1 MRPEKRPAPD
11 GDDNTGDGKN
21 IGNVGIFS
29 SSKFGPFNV
38 TESSAPKKAKPV
50 VTKQEDSRGPGASP
64 FVLSTTPRG
73 LHEPCV
79 GIGRLSKSI
88 VAICAGPDR
97 ETFFVHPHLLMGC
110 SEFRRQLGTVANGVT
125 EVDLPD
131 EDPDII
137 SVMIFWCYEG
147 KLPSPK
153 FSQQPD
159 PASGGADATNKDTST
174 QPSRGPMTTK
184 RIASVTTVGDKLET
198 PKLFVPDVFSW
209 NAYLGETGS
218 SPRKPFRLEF
228 YQLKI
233 LRLAMM
239 ASKKDWPE
247 LFRSAMRI
255 YCKGELQFNRT
266 CPAVWHIDAVCTF
279 NAPRE
284 VSGLMM
290 DYARY
295 LFDKHG
301 TLFTFASNAT
311 PSVATFGSN
320 PHPSVAKFMAELRT
334 VEKYSKVP
342 SENPLRQYAPPAED
356 VGNNGDGSKE
366 GSGQV

>member
-1 MRPEKRPAPD
+1 MRPEKRPAPH

-21 IGNVGIFS
+21 IGNVGIFG

-38 TESSAPKKAKPV
+38 TESPAPKKAKPV

-64 FVLSTTPRG
+64 FVPSTTPRG

-88 VAICAGPDR
+88 VAIRAGPGR

-125 EVDLPD
+125 EIDLPD

-137 SVMIFWCYEG
+137 SLMIFWCYE
-147 KLPSPK
+147 
-153 FSQQPD
+153 
-159 PASGGADATNKDTST
+159 DATNKDTPT
-174 QPSRGPMTTK
+174 QPSRGPMTTE
-184 RIASVTTVGDKLET
+184 RNVSVTTVGDKLAT
-198 PKLFVPDVFSW
+198 PKLFVPDVFTW

-218 SPRKPFRLEF
+218 SPRKPFRPEF

-233 LRLAMM
+233 LKLAIM
-239 ASKKDWPE
+239 ASNKDWPE
-247 LFRSAMRI
+247 LFRSAVRI

-266 CPAVWHIDAVCTF
+266 CPAVCHIDAVCTF

-301 TLFTFASNAT
+301 TLFTFASNTT
-311 PSVATFGSN
+311 PSVAN
-320 PHPSVAKFMAELRT
+320 FMAELRT
-334 VEKYSKVP
+334 VEKYSKVS
-342 SENPLRQYAPPAED
+342 SENPLRRYAPPAED
-356 VGNNGDGSKE
+356 VGKNNDDSKE

>member
-11 GDDNTGDGKN
+11 DYDNTGDGKN
-21 IGNVGIFS
+21 IGNVGFFG

-38 TESSAPKKAKPV
+38 TESSAPKKAKRSSRSKKTPV
-50 VTKQEDSRGPGASP
+50 VLVPVHSFHPRRPEDCMNPA
-64 FVLSTTPRG
+64 
-73 LHEPCV
+73 
-79 GIGRLSKSI
+79 LSKSI
-88 VAICAGPDR
+88 VAIRAGPDR

-125 EVDLPD
+125 EIDLPD

-137 SVMIFWCYEG
+137 SLMIFWCYEG

-153 FSQQPD
+153 FSRQQE
-159 PASGGADATNKDTST
+159 PASGGADAINKDNPT

-184 RIASVTTVGDKLET
+184 SIVSVLTVGDKPET

-209 NAYLGETGS
+209 NAYLGE
-218 SPRKPFRLEF
+218 
-228 YQLKI
+228 
-233 LRLAMM
+233 
-239 ASKKDWPE
+239 
-247 LFRSAMRI
+247 
-255 YCKGELQFNRT
+255 LQFNRT
-266 CPAVWHIDAVCTF
+266 CPAVWHIEAVCTF

-301 TLFTFASNAT
+301 TLCTFASNAT

-334 VEKYSKVP
+334 VEKYGKVP
-342 SENPLRQYAPPAED
+342 SENPLRQYAHPAED
-356 VGNNGDGSKE
+356 VGNNYDGSKE

>member
-21 IGNVGIFS
+21 IGNVGIFG

-38 TESSAPKKAKPV
+38 TESPAHKKAKPV
-50 VTKQEDSRGPGASP
+50 VTKQEDSRSPGASP
-64 FVLSTTPRG
+64 FVPSTTPRG

-88 VAICAGPDR
+88 VAIRAGPGR

-125 EVDLPD
+125 EIDLPD

-137 SVMIFWCYEG
+137 SLMIFWCYE
-147 KLPSPK
+147 
-153 FSQQPD
+153 
-159 PASGGADATNKDTST
+159 DATNKDTPT
-174 QPSRGPMTTK
+174 RPSRGPMTTE
-184 RIASVTTVGDKLET
+184 RNVSVTTVGDKLAT
-198 PKLFVPDVFSW
+198 PKLFVPDVFTW

-218 SPRKPFRLEF
+218 SPRKPFRPQF

-233 LRLAMM
+233 LKLAIM

-266 CPAVWHIDAVCTF
+266 CPAVCHIDAVCTF

-301 TLFTFASNAT
+301 TLFTFASNT
-311 PSVATFGSN
+311 NPSVAN
-320 PHPSVAKFMAELRT
+320 FMAELRT
-334 VEKYSKVP
+334 VEKYSKVS
-342 SENPLRQYAPPAED
+342 SENPLRRYAPPAED
-356 VGNNGDGSKE
+356 VGKNNDDSKE

>member
-11 GDDNTGDGKN
+11 GDDSAGDGKQ

-29 SSKFGPFNV
+29 SSKLGPFNII
-38 TESSAPKKAKPV
+38 ESPAPKKAKPV
-50 VTKQEDSRGPGASP
+50 VTKQEDSCGPGASP
-64 FVLSTTPRG
+64 FVPSTTPRG
-73 LHEPCV
+73 LHEPC
-79 GIGRLSKSI
+79 SI
-88 VAICAGPDR
+88 VAIRAGPGR

-110 SEFRRQLGTVANGVT
+110 SEFRRQLGTVVNGVT
-125 EVDLPD
+125 EIDLPG

-137 SVMIFWCYEG
+137 SLMIFWCYEG
-147 KLPSPK
+147 KLPSLK
-153 FSQQPD
+153 FSQQQE
-159 PASGGADATNKDTST
+159 PALGGADATNKDTPT

-184 RIASVTTVGDKLET
+184 SIVSVTTVGDKLET
-198 PKLFVPDVFSW
+198 PKLFFPDVFSW
-209 NAYLGETGS
+209 NAYLGETGT
-218 SPRKPFRLEF
+218 SPRKPFRSEF

-233 LRLAMM
+233 LKLAIM
-239 ASKKDWPE
+239 ASTKDWPE
-247 LFRSAMRI
+247 LFRSAMRV

-301 TLFTFASNAT
+301 TLFTFANNAT
-311 PSVATFGSN
+311 PSGLTFGN
-320 PHPSVAKFMAELRT
+320 KPNPSVSKFMAELRT

-356 VGNNGDGSKE
+356 VGNNSNDSKE
-366 GSGQV
+366 ASGQI

>member
-11 GDDNTGDGKN
+11 GDDNTDDGKN
-21 IGNVGIFS
+21 IGNVGIFG

-38 TESSAPKKAKPV
+38 TESPAPKKAKPV
-50 VTKQEDSRGPGASP
+50 VKSKKTPVVLMPVHSFHPRRPED
-64 FVLSTTPRG
+64 
-73 LHEPCV
+73 CV
-79 GIGRLSKSI
+79 NPALSKSI
-88 VAICAGPDR
+88 VAIRAGPDR

-125 EVDLPD
+125 EIDLPD
-131 EDPDII
+131 EDSDII
-137 SVMIFWCYEG
+137 SLMIFWCYEG
-147 KLPSPK
+147 KLPSLK
-153 FSQQPD
+153 FSQQQE
-159 PASGGADATNKDTST
+159 PALGGADATNKDTPT
-174 QPSRGPMTTK
+174 QPSRGPMTTE
-184 RIASVTTVGDKLET
+184 RNVSVTTVGDKLEA

-209 NAYLGETGS
+209 NAYLGGTGS
-218 SPRKPFRLEF
+218 SPRKPFRPEF

-233 LRLAMM
+233 LKLAIM

-290 DYARY
+290 DYAR
-295 LFDKHG
+295 
-301 TLFTFASNAT
+301 
-311 PSVATFGSN
+311 
-320 PHPSVAKFMAELRT
+320 
-334 VEKYSKVP
+334 
-342 SENPLRQYAPPAED
+342 
-356 VGNNGDGSKE
+356 
-366 GSGQV
+366 

>member
-1 MRPEKRPAPD
+1 MRLEKRPAPD

-21 IGNVGIFS
+21 IGNVGIFG

-38 TESSAPKKAKPV
+38 TESPAPKKAKPV

-64 FVLSTTPRG
+64 FVSSTTPRG

-88 VAICAGPDR
+88 VAIRAGPGR

-125 EVDLPD
+125 EIDLPD

-137 SVMIFWCYEG
+137 SLMIFWCYE
-147 KLPSPK
+147 
-153 FSQQPD
+153 
-159 PASGGADATNKDTST
+159 
-174 QPSRGPMTTK
+174 
-184 RIASVTTVGDKLET
+184 
-198 PKLFVPDVFSW
+198 
-209 NAYLGETGS
+209 
-218 SPRKPFRLEF
+218 
-228 YQLKI
+228 
-233 LRLAMM
+233 
-239 ASKKDWPE
+239 
-247 LFRSAMRI
+247 
-255 YCKGELQFNRT
+255 
-266 CPAVWHIDAVCTF
+266 VCTF

-301 TLFTFASNAT
+301 TLFTFASNKN
-311 PSVATFGSN
+311 PSVAN
-320 PHPSVAKFMAELRT
+320 FMAELRT
-334 VEKYSKVP
+334 VEKYSKVS
-342 SENPLRQYAPPAED
+342 SENPLRRYAPPAED
-356 VGNNGDGSKE
+356 VGKNNDDSKE

>member
-21 IGNVGIFS
+21 IGNVGIFG

-38 TESSAPKKAKPV
+38 TESPAPKKAKPV

-64 FVLSTTPRG
+64 FVPSTTPRG

-88 VAICAGPDR
+88 VAIRAGPGR

-125 EVDLPD
+125 EIDLPD

-137 SVMIFWCYEG
+137 SLMIFWCYEG
-147 KLPSPK
+147 KLPSVK
-153 FSQQPD
+153 FSQQQE
-159 PASGGADATNKDTST
+159 PALGGAHATNKDTPT
-174 QPSRGPMTTK
+174 QPSRGPMTTE
-184 RIASVTTVGDKLET
+184 RNVSVTTVGDKLAT
-198 PKLFVPDVFSW
+198 PKLFVPDVFTWIFTW

-218 SPRKPFRLEF
+218 SPRKPFRPEF

-233 LRLAMM
+233 LKLAIM

-247 LFRSAMRI
+247 LFRSAVRI

-266 CPAVWHIDAVCTF
+266 CPAVCHIDAVCTF

-301 TLFTFASNAT
+301 TLFTFASNT
-311 PSVATFGSN
+311 NPSVAN
-320 PHPSVAKFMAELRT
+320 FMAELRT
-334 VEKYSKVP
+334 VEKYSKV
-342 SENPLRQYAPPAED
+342 SRENPLRRYAPPAED
-356 VGNNGDGSKE
+356 VGKNNDDNKE

>member
-1 MRPEKRPAPD
+1 MRPEKRSAPD
-11 GDDNTGDGKN
+11 GDDNTDDGKN
-21 IGNVGIFS
+21 IGNVRIFS
-29 SSKFGPFNV
+29 SSKLGPFNI
-38 TESSAPKKAKPV
+38 TETPAPKKAKPV
-50 VTKQEDSRGPGASP
+50 VTKQEDYRGPGASP
-64 FVLSTTPRG
+64 FVPSTTPRG

-88 VAICAGPDR
+88 VAIRAGPDR
-97 ETFFVHPHLLMGC
+97 ETFFVHAHLLMGC

-125 EVDLPD
+125 EIDLPD

-137 SVMIFWCYEG
+137 SLLIYWCYEG
-147 KLPSPK
+147 KLPSLK
-153 FSQQPD
+153 LSQQQTP
-159 PASGGADATNKDTST
+159 
-174 QPSRGPMTTK
+174 RRPMT
-184 RIASVTTVGDKLET
+184 IVGSVVVTTVGDKLET
-198 PKLFVPDVFSW
+198 PKMFVPDTWSW
-209 NAYLGETGS
+209 NKHFGETGFS
-218 SPRKPFRLEF
+218 QRKPFWAEF
-228 YQLKI
+228 FHLKT
-233 LRLAMM
+233 LKLAIM
-239 ASKKDWPE
+239 ASKKGWSE

-255 YCKGELQFNRT
+255 YCKSELQFNRT
-266 CPAVWHIDAVCTF
+266 CPAVWHIEAVCTF

-342 SENPLRQYAPPAED
+342 SENPLRQYAPPAEN
-356 VGNNGDGSKE
+356 VGNNYDGSKE

>member
-11 GDDNTGDGKN
+11 GDDSTGDGKN
-21 IGNVGIFS
+21 IGNVGIFG

-64 FVLSTTPRG
+64 FVPSTRPRG

-88 VAICAGPDR
+88 VAIRAGPGR

-125 EVDLPD
+125 EIDLPD

-137 SVMIFWCYEG
+137 SLMIFWCYEG
-147 KLPSPK
+147 KLPSVK
-153 FSQQPD
+153 FSQQQE
-159 PASGGADATNKDTST
+159 PALGGADATNKDTPT
-174 QPSRGPMTTK
+174 QPSRGPMTTE
-184 RIASVTTVGDKLET
+184 RNVSVTTVGDKLAT
-198 PKLFVPDVFSW
+198 PKLFVPDVFTW

-218 SPRKPFRLEF
+218 SPRKPFRPEF

-233 LRLAMM
+233 LKLAIM

-247 LFRSAMRI
+247 LFRSAVRI

-266 CPAVWHIDAVCTF
+266 CPAVCHIDAVCTF

-295 LFDKHG
+295 LFDRHG
-301 TLFTFASNAT
+301 TLFTFANNTT
-311 PSVATFGSN
+311 PSGLTFGSKPN
-320 PHPSVAKFMAELRT
+320 PSVSKFMAELRT

-356 VGNNGDGSKE
+356 AGNNSDDSKE
-366 GSGQV
+366 GGQV